1 MNIKIAPP
9 PVKPIIMNRSI
20 SIDCLGNIPGQLRL
34 IYSIDIIENVQTISC
49 CVDEKNFPAWL
60 QLRKFEM
67 LSLKEK
73 LGYTLLFNELNNSK
87 NMATSLFID
96 QVYSTIMLAEKMKVL
111 NVPAS

>member
-1 MNIKIAPP
+1 MDIKIAL
-9 PVKPIIMNRSI
+9 PVKPINMNRSI
-20 SIDCLGNIPGQLRL
+20 SIDCRGNVPGQLRL
-34 IYSIDIIENVQTISC
+34 VYRIETVENVQTISC
-49 CVDEKNFPAWL
+49 SVDEKSFPVWL

-73 LGYTLLFNELNNSK
+73 QGYTLLFNELNNSK

-111 NVPAS
+111 NLPAM